1 MTNQSYY
8 PSRQP
13 MAYNVLADMSSV
25 FQNGVFLKNTIGH
38 VDDYSVRS
46 SLLRISK
53 MCRIY
58 LQDIV

>member
-13 MAYNVLADMSSV
+13 MAYNVLEHVQRISKWRFS
-25 FQNGVFLKNTIGH
+25 QNTIGH
-38 VDDYSVRS
+38 VDDYSVRG